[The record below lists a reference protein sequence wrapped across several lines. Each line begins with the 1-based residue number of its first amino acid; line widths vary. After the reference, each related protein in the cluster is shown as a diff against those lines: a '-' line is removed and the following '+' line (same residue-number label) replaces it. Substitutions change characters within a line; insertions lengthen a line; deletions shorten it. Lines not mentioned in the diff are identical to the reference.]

1 MTEVPSDK
9 RQVLQTTWSKIFAEI
24 EQPEFKSAFDSEHQM
39 YVNFFEQCAF
49 DDFDLTLLRFLK
61 ARKFNVNDASSMLT
75 NAIRWRHQVDLRGI
89 MLRGEKGLNQDF
101 VKASMYFIWGQDRA
115 GRPIVFLNLHNF
127 IPPKDA
133 QNMQELKALILYAME
148 NARLFL
154 DSEQNSLKGVLGL
167 VDLTYFSRKNID
179 LEFAKVFAET
189 FQNYY
194 PEILGQALVVGSGFR
209 MALFEGVW
217 SIGKY
222 FLDAEVRKKIT
233 FCKPYQVKDYLDDK
247 YIPISM
253 QGQFNES
260 KIYDNAPPEPAGVGS
275 KEQFKTLDDKYVE
288 AAKEFISVTR
298 EWLYAAGKPNEKDL
312 EQKRKEVKSK
322 CKQLWREGL
331 SLRPPNIYQRLGLI
345 DSKDSLTNERRMPP
359 TSYSKFPRMYNL

>member
-1 MTEVPSDK
+1 MAAVPNDK
-9 RQVLQTTWSKIFAEI
+9 RQLIQTAWSKVFAEI
-24 EQPEFKSAFDSEHQM
+24 EQPEFKSAFESEDQV
-39 YVNFFEQCAF
+39 YTSFFEQCAF

-61 ARKFNVNDASSMLT
+61 ARKYNVNDGASMLT
-75 NAIRWRHQVDLRGI
+75 NAIRWRHQVNLREI
-89 MLRGEKGLNQDF
+89 MLHGEKELNQDY
-101 VKASMYFIWGQDRA
+101 VKASMYFIWGQDKT

-133 QNMQELKALILYAME
+133 KNMDELKALILYAME

-154 DSEQNSLKGVLGL
+154 DSEQNPSKGVLGL

-222 FLDAEVRKKIT
+222 FLDPEVRKKIV
-233 FCKPYQVKDYLDDK
+233 FCKPYQVKDYLDNK
-247 YIPISM
+247 YIPLSM
-253 QGQFNES
+253 QGQFDET
-260 KIYDNAPPEPAGVGS
+260 KIYDNAPPEPAGTSS
-275 KEQFKTLDDKYVE
+275 KEQLAALDAKYVE
-288 AAKEFISVTR
+288 ASKEFINITR
-298 EWLYAAGKPNEKDL
+298 EWLYSAGKPIEKDL
-312 EQKRKEVKSK
+312 EEKRAQIKSK
-322 CKQLWREGL
+322 CKQFWREGL
-331 SLRPPNIYQRLGLI
+331 SLRPPNVYQRLGLI
-345 DSKDSLTNERRMPP
+345 DSEGRVDW
-359 TSYSKFPRMYNL
+359 SKV